1 MNKTYLAKDLIFW
14 ASQPVHNEL
23 LFDKIFDIHDEIM
36 NFIEAKNLKFDGV
49 KELFLMKLML
59 FIYDNSAS

>member
-1 MNKTYLAKDLIFW
+1 MDKTYLAKDSIVW

-23 LFDKIFDIHDEIM
+23 LFDKIFDIHDEVIT
-36 NFIEAKNLKFDGV
+36 FIEQKNLNFYGEP
-49 KELFLMKLML
+49 ELFLMKLMI

>member
-1 MNKTYLAKDLIFW
+1 MDKTYLAKDLILW

-23 LFDKIFDIHDEIM
+23 LFDKIFDIQDEVM
-36 NFIEAKNLKFDGV
+36 YFIEDKNLKFDGD

>member
-1 MNKTYLAKDLIFW
+1 MDKTYLAKDLIVW

-23 LFDKIFDIHDEIM
+23 LFDKIFDIHDEVM
-36 NFIEAKNLKFDGV
+36 TFIKDKNLNFDGEQ
-49 KELFLMKLML
+49 ELFLMKLMI

>member
-1 MNKTYLAKDLIFW
+1 MEKTYLAKDLICW

-23 LFDKIFDIHDEIM
+23 LFDKIFDVHDEVM
-36 NFIEAKNLKFDGV
+36 NFIESKNLNFDGD
-49 KELFLMKLML
+49 KELFLMKLMI

>member
-1 MNKTYLAKDLIFW
+1 MDKTYLAKDLIVW

-23 LFDKIFDIHDEIM
+23 LFDKIFDIHDEVM
-36 NFIEAKNLKFDGV
+36 TFIKDKNLNFDGEQ
-49 KELFLMKLML
+49 ELFIMKLMI

>member
-1 MNKTYLAKDLIFW
+1 MNKTYLAKDLILW

-23 LFDKIFDIHDEIM
+23 LFDKIFDIHDEVKH
-36 NFIEAKNLKFDGV
+36 FIEEKNLNFDGD
-49 KELFLMKLML
+49 KELFLMKIML

>member
-1 MNKTYLAKDLIFW
+1 MDKTYIAKDLILW
-14 ASQPVHNEL
+14 SAQPVQNEL
-23 LFDKIFDIHDEIM
+23 LFDKIFDIHDDIM
-36 NFIEAKNLKFDGV
+36 HFIEQKNLKFDGD

>member
-1 MNKTYLAKDLIFW
+1 MDKTYLAKDLIYW

-23 LFDKIFDIHDEIM
+23 LFDKIFDIYDEVM
-36 NFIEAKNLKFDGV
+36 NFIESKNLNFDGD
-49 KELFLMKLML
+49 KELFLMKLMI